1 MKNFEYTI
9 KPIKTEYAG
18 VVFRS
23 RLEATW
29 AAFFDLMG
37 WKWDYEPIDLD
48 GWSPDFILR
57 GSDGMEVFVEVK
69 PVTQIDQL
77 SGVGKYIS
85 GPVSKDVPLSNCLV
99 VGLYPFITPPDEKHY
114 YPFERY
120 VAIGWMYNQSID
132 DWDEIC
138 FKPRSVG
145 NTSGTLYNILSN
157 SPIDDWKSFITE
169 QFSDEIM
176 DAWKMAKYET
186 SFLKQST

>member
-1 MKNFEYTI
+1 MKENFEYKI
-9 KPIKTEYAG
+9 KAIKTKYAG
-18 VVFRS
+18 VTFRS
-23 RLEATW
+23 RLEANW

-37 WKWDYEPIDLD
+37 WKWEYEPIDLD
-48 GWSPDFILR
+48 GWSPDFLLR

-69 PVTQIDQL
+69 PVTQINQL
-77 SGVGKYIS
+77 SGVEKYIRD
-85 GPVSKDVPLSNCLV
+85 PVSKNVPLSNCLV

-120 VAIGWMYNQSID
+120 VAIGWMHNQSID

-145 NTSGTLYNILSN
+145 NTSGTLYNILSS
-157 SPIDDWKSFITE
+157 SPIDDWKSFTTE

-186 SFLKQST
+186 SFLK